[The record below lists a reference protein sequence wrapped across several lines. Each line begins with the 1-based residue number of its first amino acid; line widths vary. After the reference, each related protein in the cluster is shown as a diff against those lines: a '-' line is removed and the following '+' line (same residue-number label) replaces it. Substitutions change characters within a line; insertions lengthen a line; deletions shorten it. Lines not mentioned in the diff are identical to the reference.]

1 MYRRLLD
8 FLRCPDCAGSLELE
22 ILAAAAGDGSVG
34 EEISEGLLH
43 CGRSHWFPVVG
54 GIPRMLPDALADH
67 WARLGPGLAA
77 SSSPAVQELVK
88 ARGAG
93 GSGDRGY
100 DERTRSNF
108 SLEWE
113 HHEVGDKTWGID
125 LDDRVRAFFL
135 DSIGISVAD
144 LDGMV
149 MLDAG
154 CGNGSQS
161 VAYTEYGVEVIAL
174 DLSSGVEHGQA
185 FRHLRA
191 GARPELVHF
200 VQGDL
205 QSPPLAPGSVDLI
218 HSAGVLH
225 HTSDTLQ
232 TFRRLSPLL
241 KPEATFYVWL
251 YSYEPVVT
259 PVVNGIRVVTTR
271 IPAPAFARIAR
282 GMSSAFRVFCTGL
295 DRLGVRSYPKMTARE
310 AALALMDIF
319 GAPYAHYHSFPE
331 VERWLRDEGF
341 DEVWEC
347 NRSRRGFGACGRRTA
362 SPGDA
367 APVAEPSRIST
378 GD

>member
-8 FLRCPDCAGSLELE
+8 FLRCPDCGSSLELD
-22 ILAAAAGDGSVG
+22 ILASIDGPVG
-34 EEISEGLLH
+34 QEISEGLLH
-43 CGRSHWFPVVG
+43 CHRAHWFPVVG

-67 WARLGPGLAA
+67 WTRLEPGLVA
-77 SSSPAVQELVK
+77 SSSTAVQELVK
-88 ARGAG
+88 SRGAV

-125 LDDRVRAFFL
+125 LDERVRVFFL
-135 DSIGISVAD
+135 DSIHIPVAD

-161 VAYTEYGVEVIAL
+161 VAYTEFGVEVIAL

-185 FRHLRA
+185 FRDLRA
-191 GARPELVHF
+191 GAHPELVHF

-232 TFRRLSPLL
+232 TFRRLCPLL
-241 KPEATFYVWL
+241 KPKATFYVWL

-259 PVVNGIRVVTTR
+259 PVVNTIRSVTTR
-271 IPAPAFARIAR
+271 IPAPAFARVAR
-282 GMSSAFRVFCTGL
+282 GLAGAFRVFCTAL
-295 DRLGVRSYPKMTARE
+295 DRLGVRSYPKMTGRE

-331 VERWLRDEGF
+331 VQRWLRDEGF

-347 NRSRRGFGACGRRTA
+347 NRSRRGFGACGRRA
-362 SPGDA
+362 ALPGDVA
-367 APVAEPSRIST
+367 SVAEPSRIST